1 MRLPI
6 FSRIVGIVSAAL
18 AIATGVVVTLGY
30 FLDLPELVNLRLI
43 FVQWAVLLAAAALL
57 VGIIN
62 LARVH
67 FRKLGGGGGQF
78 VYSLVLLAG
87 LVVTFVLGTV
97 FGPDATLPLWI
108 FNYIQVPVEAS
119 LMAVLAVS
127 LAFAS
132 ARLLQR
138 RVNVFSVVFLITAF
152 FTLLG
157 TGSFPWGDLP
167 LVSDTLR
174 PWLASV
180 PAAAGARGILLG
192 VALGTVATGLR
203 VLLGVDRPYGG

>member
-6 FSRIVGIVSAAL
+6 FSRAIGIVSAAL
-18 AIATGVVVTLGY
+18 AIATGVVVALGY
-30 FLDLPELVNLRLI
+30 FLDIVELVNLRLI

-67 FRKLGGGGGQF
+67 FGKVRKGGLQAI
-78 VYSLVLLAG
+78 YSLVLLGA

-97 FGPDATLPLWI
+97 FGPDASLPLWI
-108 FNYIQVPVEAS
+108 FNNIQVPVETS
-119 LMAVLAVS
+119 LMALLAVT
-127 LAFAS
+127 LAFAG

-138 RVNVFSVVFLITAF
+138 RANTFTVLFLITAF
-152 FTLLG
+152 FALLG
-157 TGSFPWGDLP
+157 TGSFPWGDIP
-167 LVSDTLR
+167 LISDTLR
-174 PWLASV
+174 PWLVQV

-192 VALGTVATGLR
+192 IALGTVATSLR
-203 VLLGVDRPYGG
+203 ILLGVDRPYGG